1 MKKKIKR
8 ILQGLLFIGI
18 IVGFILI
25 GTKDFNKEVEVDNE
39 KFDQDYA
46 NVNKDNVFKYVNAVE
61 IATNLKKSAV
71 IFMGYPQNTWSGYY
85 ANILNE
91 AAIIATINKHNA
103 IL

>member
-1 MKKKIKR
+1 M
-8 ILQGLLFIGI
+8 FIGI

-61 IATNLKKSAV
+61 IATNLKKVLLFLWGIPKTLGVAIMP
-71 IFMGYPQNTWSGYY
+71 IF
-85 ANILNE
+85 
-91 AAIIATINKHNA
+91 
-103 IL
+103 